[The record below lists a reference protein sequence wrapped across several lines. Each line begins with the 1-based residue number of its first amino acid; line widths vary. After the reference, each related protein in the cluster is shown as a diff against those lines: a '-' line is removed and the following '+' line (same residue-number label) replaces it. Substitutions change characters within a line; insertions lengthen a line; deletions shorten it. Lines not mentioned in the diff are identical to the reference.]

1 MNVFEIPVV
10 WETMNLYGIKV
21 GNSIVVDVEEKPREG
36 DVVMIKDMNSFNIF
50 EYQPPY
56 LIARSTYQTPNV
68 DLGLVDI
75 IGVVIPVK

>member
-36 DVVMIKDMNSFNIF
+36 DVVMIKDMNLSCM
-50 EYQPPY
+50 
-56 LIARSTYQTPNV
+56 
-68 DLGLVDI
+68 
-75 IGVVIPVK
+75 